1 MKPITTTLYS
11 VHFSVRRTARLLL
24 LAPCIFL
31 TACLT
36 VPTIQNSAGQSSMT
50 VDSSRQGPVSG
61 IGMEKSDIVSMTDA
75 MVRDM
80 LGNVRLANLIA
91 KLPDSPVVILEGVDF
106 ENRSSQVIDKNDM
119 ANRLR
124 VNLNRAG
131 NGRLEFVARSKSA
144 RIDQERALKRAGV
157 TTTGNGGLT
166 KAVDGVNFIM
176 VGEITASEARSTKSG
191 LTQRSTQI
199 TFELVDAETTRI
211 VWSGL
216 YEFTRAAADD
226 VVYR

>member
-1 MKPITTTLYS
+1 
-11 VHFSVRRTARLLL
+11 
-24 LAPCIFL
+24 
-31 TACLT
+31 
-36 VPTIQNSAGQSSMT
+36 MT

-61 IGMEKSDIVSMTDA
+61 VGIERHDIVTMTDL

-80 LGNVRLANLIA
+80 LGNERLARLIA

-124 VNLNRAG
+124 INLNRAG
-131 NGRLEFVARSKSA
+131 NGRFEFVARSKSA

-157 TTTGNGGLT
+157 TTVGNGGLT

-176 VGEITASEARSTKSG
+176 TGEITASEQRSVKSG

-199 TFELVDAETTRI
+199 TFELVDAESTRI